1 MGQKVNPIVFR
12 LPVRR
17 DWRSRWFSDKKNFAK
32 FLLND
37 YKIRSFIKSRLRY
50 ASIARIDIERSG
62 DKVRVKLST
71 PRPGVVIGVKGKE
84 LDKLTAE
91 LRTLAGADVVVDV
104 QEIKRP
110 DLVAQL
116 VAENVAMQLERRVA
130 FRRAL
135 KKVVQSAMSFGA
147 IGIRVRCSGRLGGA
161 EIARTEE
168 QKDGCVP
175 LHTLRAN
182 VDYGFAEANTAAGKI
197 GIKCWLF
204 RDKDE
209 PRQQKKS
216 EKSKDVEL

>member
-1 MGQKVNPIVFR
+1 MGQKVNPVVFR
-12 LPVRR
+12 LPIRR
-17 DWRSRWFSDKKNFAK
+17 DWRSRWFADSKNFSK
-32 FLLND
+32 FLLDD
-37 YKIRSFIKSRLRY
+37 YKIRRFIKTKLKY
-50 ASIARIDIERSG
+50 VSIARIDIERSG
-62 DKVRVKLST
+62 DKVRVKLAT
-71 PRPGVVIGVKGKE
+71 PRPGVIIGVKGKE
-84 LDKLTAE
+84 LDKLTDE
-91 LRTLAGADVVVDV
+91 LKVLTHSDIIVDV

-116 VAENVAMQLERRVA
+116 VAENVAMQIERRIA

-147 IGIRVRCSGRLGGA
+147 SGIRVRCSGRLGGA

-182 VDYGFAEANTAAGKI
+182 IDYGFAEANTSAGKI

-204 RDKDE
+204 NQKEEIFPRRKSDK
-209 PRQQKKS
+209 
-216 EKSKDVEL
+216 

>member
-17 DWRSRWFSDKKNFAK
+17 DWRSRWFADKKNFAK
-32 FLLND
+32 FLLDD
-37 YKIRSFIKSRLRY
+37 YKIRRFVKTKMKH
-50 ASIARIDIERSG
+50 APVARVDVERSG
-62 DKVRVKLST
+62 ENVRVKLFT
-71 PRPGVVIGVKGKE
+71 PRPGVLIGVKGKE
-84 LDKLTAE
+84 LDKLTVE
-91 LRTLAGADVVVDV
+91 LSALTGSAIVVDV
-104 QEIKRP
+104 QEVKRP

-147 IGIRVRCSGRLGGA
+147 GGIRVRCSGRLGGT

-204 RDKDE
+204 NRKDE
-209 PRQQKKS
+209 LNQPRRG
-216 EKSKDVEL
+216 ERNREVAP